1 MILCVTSLGHAQLG
15 GSSGLG
21 RAHSCI
27 CCQLGT
33 RWSGMASV
41 RIALLCFTLPL
52 VLQQTTLGLFTK
64 VFKRVNGS
72 ARGLLGSKLRTN
84 ITLPHFIGQ
93 MKLQRKPR
101 LKGWRKTEFYNKSK
115 KVIKKAGR
123 RRMDAFELWCWR
135 RLLSVPWMA
144 RRANQSIL
152 MEISPEYSL

>member
-52 VLQQTTLGLFTK
+52 VLQQTTTGLFTK

-101 LKGWRKTEFYNKSK
+101 LKGWRKRLYLLMMGDAAARPRGGKRNFII
-115 KVIKKAGR
+115 KVRK
-123 RRMDAFELWCWR
+123 
-135 RLLSVPWMA
+135 
-144 RRANQSIL
+144 
-152 MEISPEYSL
+152 